1 MTHKRWIYES
11 SDGGIT
17 VTRRQLG
24 SNKKEIVPSLLDI
37 DISDV
42 ILIENVK
49 KHIINNISLDDE
61 IKNSDTNH
69 LEDLFDGLPRN
80 VDNSKLGID
89 IIEKV
94 VKLK

>member
-1 MTHKRWIYES
+1 MTHKAWIYES

-17 VTRRQLG
+17 VTRRRAG
-24 SNKKEIVPSLLDI
+24 SNKKEIVPSSLDI

-42 ILIENVK
+42 ILIETVK
-49 KHIINNISLDDE
+49 KHILNDVSLREE
-61 IKNSDTNH
+61 IKKLDVDS

-80 VDNSKLGID
+80 IDNSKLGID

-94 VKLK
+94 VKMK